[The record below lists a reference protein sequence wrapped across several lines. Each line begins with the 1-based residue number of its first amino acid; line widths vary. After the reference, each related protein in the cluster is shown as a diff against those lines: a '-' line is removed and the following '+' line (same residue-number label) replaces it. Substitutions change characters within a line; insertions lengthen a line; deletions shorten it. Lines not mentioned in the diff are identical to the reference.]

1 MTNTPTHTQSAQR
14 VCAQGVML
22 TRKCLMRA
30 WQASTSSRLGERE
43 IQEVASERDESV
55 QVICR
60 RFGSRCTQLAE
71 HSGSITAQEQVRL
84 ADALL
89 AQTQAYAE
97 QAEEAAQARQ
107 ALEASVQAARRD
119 GEQEL
124 ALVQARQ
131 VALGREHVQ
140 VHALL

>member
-1 MTNTPTHTQSAQR
+1 
-14 VCAQGVML
+14 ML

-71 HSGSITAQEQVRL
+71 HSGSITAQEQVR
-84 ADALL
+84 
-89 AQTQAYAE
+89 
-97 QAEEAAQARQ
+97 
-107 ALEASVQAARRD
+107 QAARRD